1 MGIYIKG
8 LLIGIANIIPGI
20 SGGTIALITGI
31 YYNIIYSSTSLV
43 KLKRVKENITFLG
56 KLSLGILTSTTIF
69 AKILKKYI
77 LDNATKEMYLN
88 IFFIGLILG
97 SIFTLKTAVLSF
109 FLLPLIFVQKLI
121 ISLGFISGLL
131 TILFLLILKHHNV
144 SLNLT
149 TNQDK
154 TSIQYYLLLACS
166 GIIGGSAMILPGI
179 SGSLILLSLGT
190 YKEII
195 NIIAQIKI
203 IPCIIF
209 STFTIIG
216 IGITIIIIKKT
227 IEKYLIDFL
236 YLSIGL
242 ISGTIIQ
249 MIFLTTK
256 LQIKLNLQI
265 YVFSI
270 ILFIGG
276 IYINNLLNNK
286 NNHKI

>member
-31 YYNIIYSSTSLV
+31 YYNIIYSSTNLV
-43 KLKRVKENITFLG
+43 KLKRVKESITFLG

-97 SIFTLKTAVLSF
+97 SIFTLKKEINTNSTF
-109 FLLPLIFVQKLI
+109 NINTKINKYLL
-121 ISLGFISGLL
+121 FISGLL

-249 MIFLTTK
+249 MTFLTTK
-256 LQIKLNLQI
+256 LQIKLSLQI

-286 NNHKI
+286 NNPKI

>member
-31 YYNIIYSSTSLV
+31 YYNIIYSSTNLV

-97 SIFTLKTAVLSF
+97 SIFTLKKEINTNSTF
-109 FLLPLIFVQKLI
+109 NINTKINKYLL
-121 ISLGFISGLL
+121 FISGLL

-190 YKEII
+190 YKEVI

-256 LQIKLNLQI
+256 LQIKLSLQI

-286 NNHKI
+286 NNPKI

>member
-8 LLIGIANIIPGI
+8 LLIGIASIIPGI

-31 YYNIIYSSTSLV
+31 YYNIIYSSTSLI
-43 KLKRVKENITFLG
+43 KLKKVKENIIFLG

-69 AKILKKYI
+69 AKILKNYI
-77 LDNATKEMYLN
+77 LDNSTKEMYLN

-97 SIFTLKTAVLSF
+97 SIFTLKKEINTNSTF
-109 FLLPLIFVQKLI
+109 NINTKINKYLLFT
-121 ISLGFISGLL
+121 SGLL
-131 TILFLLILKHHNV
+131 TILLLLILKHHDV
-144 SLNLT
+144 SLKLT

-227 IEKYLIDFL
+227 MEKYLIDFL

-249 MIFLTTK
+249 IIFLTTK
-256 LQIKLNLQI
+256 LQIKFSPQI

-276 IYINNLLNNK
+276 IYINNLFNN
-286 NNHKI
+286 NNNPKI

>member
-97 SIFTLKTAVLSF
+97 SIFTLKKEINTNSTF
-109 FLLPLIFVQKLI
+109 NINTKINKYLL
-121 ISLGFISGLL
+121 FISGLL

-256 LQIKLNLQI
+256 LQIKLSLQI

-286 NNHKI
+286 NNPKI

>member
-31 YYNIIYSSTSLV
+31 YYNIIYSSTNLV
-43 KLKRVKENITFLG
+43 KLKRVKESITFLG

-97 SIFTLKTAVLSF
+97 SIFTLKKEINTNSTF
-109 FLLPLIFVQKLI
+109 NINTKINKYLL
-121 ISLGFISGLL
+121 FISGLL

-179 SGSLILLSLGT
+179 SGSIILLSLGT

-256 LQIKLNLQI
+256 LQIKLSLQI
-265 YVFSI
+265 YVLSI

-276 IYINNLLNNK
+276 IYINNLFNNK
-286 NNHKI
+286 NNPKI